1 MAFLLLIGIM
11 LIASAGALLTRAI
24 GMSRLR
30 VADQM
35 RHIGDYGMAAS
46 EQPAAP
52 PAARRSLLA
61 RLAPAAERIGRHA
74 CGAGL
79 LAPVEV
85 RMLRA
90 AGMYTVTPE
99 MFQGY
104 RVLLT
109 LGPALVLVLAVVGGA
124 VNATIVLMLIIATA
138 IAWVL
143 PLTTVRK
150 RGQRRMDEVDRAL
163 PELID
168 VLIATIEAGLG
179 FAGSL
184 RIVTA
189 RFEGPL
195 GQELRLMAHEEGM
208 GLSTEHAL
216 SNLVQRCD
224 TPSVRAFAR
233 AVTQGETL
241 GVSIGAMLR
250 NLAREV
256 RDRRRQGAR
265 EKIMKAPVKMLIPLV
280 LLTLPAL
287 FIVLLYP
294 AVNSVMRVFGG
305 H

>member
-1 MAFLLLIGIM
+1 MVLLFLIGIT
-11 LIASAGALLTRAI
+11 LVASAGALLTRAI
-24 GMSRLR
+24 GMGRLR

-35 RHIGDYGMAAS
+35 RHIEEYGLGGS

-52 PAARRSLLA
+52 SADRRSIVA
-61 RLAPAAERIGRHA
+61 RLAPVAERLGRHA
-74 CGAGL
+74 CGGGL

-90 AGMYTVTPE
+90 AGMYAVTPE
-99 MFQGY
+99 VFQGY

-109 LGPALVLVLAVVGGA
+109 LGPALVLVLAIAGGA
-124 VNATIVLMLIIATA
+124 ASATIVLMLIIATA

-143 PLTTVRK
+143 PLTTIRK

-168 VLIATIEAGLG
+168 VLIATVEAGLG

-184 RIVTA
+184 RTVTA
-189 RFEGPL
+189 RFDGPL
-195 GQELRLMAHEEGM
+195 GDELRLMAREEGM

-256 RDRRRQGAR
+256 RDRRRQKAR

-294 AVNSVMRVFGG
+294 AVSSVMRAFGG